1 MVEVR
6 EYRTRDGRRP
16 LSEWIAALRD
26 RSARSRIL
34 ARIDRLAI
42 GLRGDWKA
50 VGHGVFDLRIDHG
63 PGYRIYCA
71 AHGNELVILLCGG
84 DKRKQTEAIET
95 AYAYWQ
101 DFNERSELAKRGV
114 QRR

>member
-26 RSARSRIL
+26 RSARSRVL
-34 ARIDRLAI
+34 ARLDRLSI
-42 GLRGDWKA
+42 GLRGDWKP
-50 VGHGVFDLRIDHG
+50 VGHGVFELRVDYG

-84 DKRKQTEAIET
+84 DKRKQTQDIET
-95 AYAYWQ
+95 AHAYWQ
-101 DFNERSELAKRGV
+101 DFKERS
-114 QRR
+114 

>member
-1 MVEVR
+1 MLEVR

-16 LSEWIAALRD
+16 LSEWIESLRD
-26 RSARSRIL
+26 RSARARVL
-34 ARIDRLAI
+34 ARIDRLSV

-50 VGHGVFDLRIDHG
+50 VGQGVFEVRVDCG

-84 DKRKQTEAIET
+84 DTKADIET
-95 AYAYWQ
+95 AHAYWQ
-101 DFNERSELAKRGV
+101 DFKERSERIV
-114 QRR
+114 PRR

>member
-1 MVEVR
+1 MTLIR

-26 RSARSRIL
+26 RSARSRVL
-34 ARIDRLAI
+34 ARIDRLSI

-50 VGHGVFDLRIDHG
+50 VGQGVFELRIDHG

-71 AHGNELVILLCGG
+71 AHGNDLVILLCGG
-84 DKRKQTEAIET
+84 DKRKQTQDIET
-95 AYAYWQ
+95 AHEYWQ
-101 DFNERSELAKRGV
+101 DHKARSERIV
-114 QRR
+114 PRR

>member
-26 RSARSRIL
+26 RRARSRVL
-34 ARIDRLAI
+34 ARIDRLSI
-42 GLRGDWKA
+42 GLRGDWKP
-50 VGHGVFDLRIDHG
+50 VGRGVFELRVDHG
-63 PGYRIYCA
+63 PGLRIYCA

-84 DKRKQTEAIET
+84 DKRKQAQDIET
-95 AYAYWQ
+95 AHAYWQ
-101 DFNERSELAKRGV
+101 DFKERS
-114 QRR
+114 